1 MLNSDNIYRNIFA
14 QLIRTKLSLF
24 RSVAVKIVNSSA
36 DADDVV
42 QNALLRAWNKRRDFK
57 GDQNIMS
64 AWVIKIIISESYN
77 HLRKKQRE
85 KNKIRQLTLDSPQ
98 ENPALSE
105 LDSAI
110 SQLPELYRET
120 VHIAIL
126 SGLDTEEASR
136 ILDCSANTLYQR
148 IHKAKSMLRDIM
160 RRNHNE

>member
-1 MLNSDNIYRNIFA
+1 MLNSNNIYRNIFA

-98 ENPALSE
+98 ENPALSP
-105 LDSAI
+105 
-110 SQLPELYRET
+110 Q
-120 VHIAIL
+120 
-126 SGLDTEEASR
+126 
-136 ILDCSANTLYQR
+136 C
-148 IHKAKSMLRDIM
+148 ML
-160 RRNHNE
+160 